1 MNPLKATRV
10 SFFRS
15 STAFGKSLVSISSVL
30 KLKTNYLPYTS
41 ARYTVLNWFAQSD
54 YNKSLGFKE
63 VWKRV
68 KVGNICI
75 FSQKLLYAYSNES
88 ALYTSRQQNTYV
100 CFKRICK
107 NVVKIAH
114 CAIGCKN
121 GCISGRW
128 MSECQKHCFLANAF
142 SFAAYQSHYYTT
154 EFLDRHAHS
163 PATYYCI
170 Q

>member
-1 MNPLKATRV
+1 MWQSLHAITGMFKITSLMNPLKATRV

-75 FSQKLLYAYSNES
+75 LSQKLLYAYSNES
-88 ALYTSRQQNTYV
+88 DLYNTSRQQNMYV
-100 CFKRICK
+100 LR
-107 NVVKIAH
+107 
-114 CAIGCKN
+114 
-121 GCISGRW
+121 
-128 MSECQKHCFLANAF
+128 E
-142 SFAAYQSHYYTT
+142 FAKMLSKLHTVQSVAKMDAS
-154 EFLDRHAHS
+154 LVDG
-163 PATYYCI
+163 
-170 Q
+170 